1 MYLVFL
7 GHALSG
13 GFALAFIYFKNWP
26 SQYLWVLNI
35 YNIFGGYPVVRIAM
49 YGYIGDVTTNR
60 LVLVIIIFQLWKLII
75 IYFFRQRTTLL
86 SILNGIGK
94 AVFPLADFVMGQLY
108 EVGLKYDVYKDFIF
122 FMKLISKNNV

>member
-1 MYLVFL
+1 MKNTIFVYKFEKILQKKNMFIFYLIIIGPLSDHGRKLLMYLVFL

-60 LVLVIIIFQLWKLII
+60 LVLVIIIFQL
-75 IYFFRQRTTLL
+75 
-86 SILNGIGK
+86 
-94 AVFPLADFVMGQLY
+94 
-108 EVGLKYDVYKDFIF
+108 
-122 FMKLISKNNV
+122 

>member
-1 MYLVFL
+1 MFIFYLIIIGPLSDHGRKLLMYLVFL

-60 LVLVIIIFQLWKLII
+60 LILIIIIFQL
-75 IYFFRQRTTLL
+75 
-86 SILNGIGK
+86 
-94 AVFPLADFVMGQLY
+94 
-108 EVGLKYDVYKDFIF
+108 
-122 FMKLISKNNV
+122 